1 METIKRLKTARGEV
15 TIRPAVGVD
24 AGRVRALR
32 LEALKAHPQAFSS
45 DYETSSL
52 DPLETWE
59 ERLAKYTLSPDQT
72 LLLAQAGDELVGMAG
87 IYRDPRPKIR
97 HAASIWGVYVKP
109 GWRGLQVGEGLVRAC
124 LEWARAHAVITVR
137 LGVISEN
144 ASAIRCYQR
153 CGFKVYGVEPKV
165 IYWDEHYYD
174 ELLMVC
180 EVEAE
185 DENQ

>member
-45 DYETSSL
+45 DYETSAL

-59 ERLAKYTLSPDQT
+59 GRLKKYAESPDQT
-72 LLLAQAGDELVGMAG
+72 LTLAEAGEALVGMAG

-97 HAASIWGVYVKP
+97 HAASIWGVYVNQA
-109 GWRGLQVGEGLVRAC
+109 WRGLKLGEGLVKAC
-124 LEWARAHAVITVR
+124 LDWARSHDVITVR
-137 LGVISEN
+137 LGVITAN
-144 ASAIRCYQR
+144 AAAIRCYQN
-153 CGFKVYGVEPKV
+153 CGFAVYGLEPKT
-165 IYWDEHYYD
+165 IYWGGNFYD

-185 DENQ
+185 DENE